1 MEKIGVIEKID
12 KLLNSKL
19 KYEELFNLK
28 LEYITCTVKYNGEVV
43 DTVKFDGELF
53 ETLKKVV
60 KFYIDATYN
69 TDKDYWTYV
78 KVDVK
83 VKTSY
88 TVNES
93 FLEERHIQK
102 EFKESSDSYFE
113 EYNNDMVWKM
123 IRFMGKELF
132 KLEIFPHTGLD
143 ATPCIHFT
151 KKKQIDYNL
160 IITTQEPV

>member
-1 MEKIGVIEKID
+1 MKKIGVIEKID
-12 KLLNSKL
+12 KLLNSKI

-43 DTVKFDGELF
+43 DTVKLEGELF

-60 KFYIDATYN
+60 KLYIDATDN
-69 TDKDYWTYV
+69 TNKDYWTYV

-93 FLEERHIQK
+93 FLEECHIQR
-102 EFKESSDSYFE
+102 EFKESPDRYFE
-113 EYNNDMVWKM
+113 EYNNEMVWKM
-123 IRFMGKELF
+123 IRFMSKELF
-132 KLEIFPHTGLD
+132 SFKMFPHTGFD

-151 KKKQIDYNL
+151 KEKQIDYNL
-160 IITTQEPV
+160 IMTTQEPV

>member
-1 MEKIGVIEKID
+1 MNNID
-12 KLLNSKL
+12 KLL
-19 KYEELFNLK
+19 NLK

-60 KFYIDATYN
+60 KFYMDATYKTN
-69 TDKDYWTYV
+69 KDYWTYV

-93 FLEERHIQK
+93 FLEECHIQK
-102 EFKESSDSYFE
+102 EFKDSPDSYFE
-113 EYNNDMVWKM
+113 EYNNEMVWKM
-123 IRFMGKELF
+123 FRFMRKEISNF
-132 KLEIFPHTGLD
+132 SPFPHTGFD
-143 ATPCIHFT
+143 ATPNIHHT
-151 KKKQIDYNL
+151 KEKQMDYNL
-160 IITTQEPV
+160 IIMTMEPV